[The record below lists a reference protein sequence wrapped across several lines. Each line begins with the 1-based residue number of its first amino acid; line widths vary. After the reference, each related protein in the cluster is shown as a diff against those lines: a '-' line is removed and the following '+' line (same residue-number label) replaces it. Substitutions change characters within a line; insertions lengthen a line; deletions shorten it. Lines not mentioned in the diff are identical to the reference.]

1 MLNLHLHYSTLKTR
15 LFQLELKQY
24 FLLIVGFYFIVAMH
38 YFQQNHG
45 GMALNT
51 PFNPLGWIAISALI
65 ALGIIQIAHSKKLLY
80 TPFITAITVGCCI
93 LLVPLIYA
101 PGTGWYSH
109 QRLLGLFAGLAV
121 LIAIIQF
128 EFTDADFEKLLKY
141 ILIATLIESTFSLI
155 QFYIL
160 PNQSLIN
167 INSRRPSAI
176 FFQANVAASFF
187 VTGLLMSLYLRQRLS
202 KDLTK
207 TPTKLYSLLLNTVPV
222 ITTMAIVLLQSRTGF
237 VALIVGLLLLIMPRR
252 SANNHQVETVNQ
264 PNVDVNKPSVN
275 QLSINKVWGN
285 KLSANKQWL
294 ALVLLGITLALSSL
308 ALLERHT
315 RNAAVYSEAGLR
327 SEIYRDSIE
336 LIKQQPLLGHGYGSF
351 RRAYHQLQADKYL
364 SDPHYQPQYRMSHP
378 HNEPLLWLVEGGV
391 ITLIAML
398 IIAAAFI
405 YAIGRQRS
413 HWQLKLALLFPL
425 ALHTMTE
432 FPFYSSVA
440 SWLTFL
446 LITAYITQQP
456 TKERI
461 IRIDNPIIF
470 KALALVLFVVTAVQM
485 TSLLISQKIIT
496 NVVRS
501 QDSLPLLA
509 TSLPLVSDDFEQV
522 LIETKLQIAIENQLL
537 QEIKRYINWARQQ
550 ITVMPVPQHYTNLI
564 LAYLYLQQ
572 INAANVMLIEAQ
584 ALFPSLDW
592 QESAAHITA
601 AQQLVQPQLR
611 P

>member
-1 MLNLHLHYSTLKTR
+1 MLNLHCHYSTLKTR

-45 GMALNT
+45 GMALST
-51 PFNPLGWIAISALI
+51 PFNPLGWVVISALI

-80 TPFITAITVGCCI
+80 TPFVTAITIACCL

-128 EFTDADFEKLLKY
+128 ELTSADFEKLLKF

-160 PNQSLIN
+160 PSQSLIN

-187 VTGLLMSLYLRQRLS
+187 ATGLLISLYLRQRLS
-202 KDLTK
+202 DNLRKNLNQA
-207 TPTKLYSLLLNTVPV
+207 PTKLYSLLINTVPV
-222 ITTMAIVLLQSRTGF
+222 VTTMAIVLLQSRTGF
-237 VALIVGLLLLIMPRR
+237 VAVVIGSLLLLMPRHGV
-252 SANNHQVETVNQ
+252 ANPDVNQ
-264 PNVDVNKPSVN
+264 PSINKPSVN
-275 QLSINKVWGN
+275 KDWLN
-285 KLSANKQWL
+285 KLSVNKQWL
-294 ALVLLGITLALSSL
+294 ALVLLGITLAVSSL

-315 RNAAVYSEAGLR
+315 RGAEVYSEAGLR

-336 LIKQQPLLGHGYGSF
+336 LITQQPLLGHGYGRF
-351 RRAYHQLQADKYL
+351 RRAYHQLQADKYR
-364 SDPHYQPQYRMSHP
+364 SDPSYPPQYRMSHP
-378 HNEPLLWLVEGGV
+378 HNEPLLWLVEGGAV
-391 ITLIAML
+391 ALIAML

-413 HWQLKLALLFPL
+413 NWPIKFALLFPL
-425 ALHTMTE
+425 SLHTMTE

-446 LITAYITQQP
+446 LITAYIARQP
-456 TKERI
+456 AKERV

-470 KALALVLFVVTAVQM
+470 KALALVLFVVTTVQM

-496 NVVRS
+496 QVVIS
-501 QDSLPLLA
+501 QDSSPLLA
-509 TSLPLVSDDFEQV
+509 TSLPLVSVDFEQV
-522 LIETKLQIAIENQLL
+522 LIETQLQIAIENQLPQTIEL
-537 QEIKRYINWARQQ
+537 YITWARQQ
-550 ITVMPVPQHYTNLI
+550 IAVMPVPQHYSNLI

-572 INAANVMLIEAQ
+572 ISAANLILSEAQ

-592 QESAAHITA
+592 QESVAHITA
-601 AQQLVQPQLR
+601 AQQLFQQP
-611 P
+611 